1 MHLAHLSLKAKI
13 IASQVIALAI
23 TVWALTGI
31 NSFIQ
36 QQRTQVTDSTVCKIY
51 DNVRKENEQ
60 QHLGRIEKQLRS
72 LLAMPEMIAFA
83 NGDHSQQNI
92 QTIRGMFISLHNA
105 LAITNLTLLDSGHSV
120 LFRET
125 AQGARSC
132 PDSIFSSSAMRHMG
146 EQAASSWS
154 IQGEMFCLQGEPAFN
169 SLAAII
175 DENDKVAGFVVV
187 TLPAAV
193 LSKTLADAVK
203 GEVAYQR
210 RDGSFA
216 NISDSSIFSAIAP
229 SKVMKAPLNSSLVVN
244 KRGQIYL
251 THVMGMHSYSGAPT
265 GRYWVGQEYSAQQ
278 RRSNFLKAIQAIIII
293 ALILASGLAV
303 FALLLRLLNPLNRVL
318 AGLKNI
324 ASGAGDLTQRI
335 EVSSQDEIGQLAQ
348 HFNTFMETLQR
359 LIGTIAGNAQT
370 VQDACKQLQHSSTA
384 VAEQTRAVSTE
395 SHQIGQSSAK
405 VSAEIS
411 SISQASATMSSS
423 VNSVSTAIEEIRA
436 SLQEV
441 ESQCERESSVAL
453 TAHQKTTEASAQVQ
467 SLNAFSK
474 DISSI
479 VEVITAIADQT
490 NLLALNATI
499 EAASAGAAGKGFG
512 VVAMEVKA
520 LARQTAEATQKIE
533 QQILS
538 MQQVAAST
546 TVAIKDIATIIEEVN
561 TISQTIVAAMNEQ
574 SGSIEAIVHS
584 VAHSDSAASAI
595 ARSVHDS
602 AAEFQTS
609 SQRLGGMVKTID
621 QAAHSIEAIHAN
633 SQQLSELADNLRNM
647 VGQFKL

>member
-1 MHLAHLSLKAKI
+1 MQSPQLSLKAKI

-31 NSFIQ
+31 NSYIQ
-36 QQRTQVTDSTVCKIY
+36 QQRTQVTDATVCRIY

-60 QHLGRIEKQLRS
+60 QHLARIEKQLRS
-72 LLAMPEMIAFA
+72 LLTMPEMVAFA
-83 NGDHSQQNI
+83 NGDHSNQNI

-105 LAITNLTLLDSGHSV
+105 LAITNLIVLDSDHRV
-120 LFRET
+120 LFKET

-132 PDSIFSSSAMRHMG
+132 PDSIFISAAMRKLG
-146 EQAASSWS
+146 ETATSSWA

-169 SLAAII
+169 AISAVI
-175 DENDKVAGFVVV
+175 NDKDEAAGFVVV
-187 TLPAAV
+187 TLPSAV
-193 LSKTLADAVK
+193 LSKTLAEAVK
-203 GEVAYQR
+203 GDVAYQR

-216 NISDSSIFSAIAP
+216 NVNDSSIFTAISPA
-229 SKVMKAPLNSSLVVN
+229 KVLKAPLNSSTVIN
-244 KRGQIYL
+244 KKGQIYL
-251 THVMGMHSYSGAPT
+251 AHVMGTQSSDGTPT
-265 GRYWVGQEYSAQQ
+265 GRYWVGQEYSAQHK
-278 RRSNFLKAIQAIIII
+278 RSNFLKAIQAIIIV

-335 EVSSQDEIGQLAQ
+335 EVNSQDEIGQLAQ

-370 VQDACKQLQHSSTA
+370 VQGACKQLQQSSTS

-395 SHQIGQSSAK
+395 SHQIGQSTTK
-405 VSAEIS
+405 VSTELS
-411 SISQASATMSSS
+411 SISQASATMSTS
-423 VNSVSTAIEEIRA
+423 VKSVSTAIEEIRA
-436 SLQEV
+436 SLREV
-441 ESQCERESSVAL
+441 ENQCERESSVARN
-453 TAHQKTTEASAQVQ
+453 AHQKTSEASAQVE

-474 DISSI
+474 DISGI
-479 VEVITAIADQT
+479 VDVITAIADQT

-512 VVAMEVKA
+512 VVATEVKA

-533 QQILS
+533 QQIFN
-538 MQQVAAST
+538 MQRVAAST
-546 TVAIKDIATIIEEVN
+546 TGAIKDIATIIEEVN
-561 TISQTIVAAMNEQ
+561 AISQTIVAAMNEQ
-574 SGSIEAIVHS
+574 ASSIDAIVHS
-584 VAHSDSAASAI
+584 IAHSDTAASAI

-602 AAEFQTS
+602 ATEFQTS
-609 SQRLGGMVKTID
+609 SQRLGGMVSTID

-633 SQQLSELADNLRNM
+633 TKQLSELADNLQKL
-647 VGQFKL
+647 VGQFRL